1 MIFWTHIFDLLAKL
15 LSIFLAIFLVIVVT
29 GVIDGYPEIAFY
41 FMVPLLFILYFG
53 VFRTL
58 SSLLYCSVILKMP
71 VRFSQA
77 RELNRALSPLL
88 SMRWLTLKEVLAYPP
103 EQRYRRALG
112 IVQTN
117 QH

>member
-1 MIFWTHIFDLLAKL
+1 MFFWTHIFDLLAKL
-15 LSIFLAIFLVIVVT
+15 ISLFLAIALIIVVA
-29 GVIDGYPEIAFY
+29 GAIEGHPEIVPYAT
-41 FMVPLLFILYFG
+41 VPLLFLLYFG

-58 SSLLYCSVILKMP
+58 SSLLYCSIILKMP
-71 VRFSQA
+71 IRFSQA
-77 RELNRALSPLL
+77 RELNRALSPLA

-117 QH
+117 QR